1 MIFVEQLKIVLIG
14 ILLQVTSDT
23 DMISVGTRSVVTNSI
38 VDLLHTANG
47 DGGVA
52 ARVDIVSAVVGDN
65 GIGSGDRRSRF
76 LDDTD

>member
-1 MIFVEQLKIVLIG
+1 
-14 ILLQVTSDT
+14 
-23 DMISVGTRSVVTNSI
+23 MISVGTRSVVTNSI

-52 ARVDIVSAVVGDN
+52 ARVDTVSAVVGDS

>member
-1 MIFVEQLKIVLIG
+1 MIFVEQLKVVLIG

-38 VDLLHTANG
+38 VDLLHTTNG

-52 ARVDIVSAVVGDN
+52 AWVDIVCAVVGDS
-65 GIGSGDRRSRF
+65 GIGSGGRRSRF